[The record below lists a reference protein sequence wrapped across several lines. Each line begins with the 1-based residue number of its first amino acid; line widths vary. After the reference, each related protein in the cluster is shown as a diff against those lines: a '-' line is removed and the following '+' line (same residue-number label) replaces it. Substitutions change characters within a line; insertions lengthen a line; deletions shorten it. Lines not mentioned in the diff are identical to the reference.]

1 MEILHSPPLTLWEE
15 IIKNCEHAT
24 FFHSPT
30 WVRVLEKTYP
40 EYSNATLG
48 FLFRSGNRAILPL
61 VAEHSKGIFSRKI
74 KHKSMAFG
82 VYGGILAEKR
92 LNSEETEMLF
102 EHLTSSDI
110 RDLKLVENPMDQ
122 YTPPS
127 TFVAKPM
134 STHIVTLN
142 SDFEQLI
149 KRISRGRIRNIKE
162 AEKRGVTIR
171 LADSLEDY
179 EHYYHNYQQS
189 LIKWGDTTGTTY
201 PWELFLNIFET
212 RNPGIKLWLAEKD
225 KKIIAGVLAFYC
237 NTTILLW
244 HGYSLPEYMD
254 DYPSSLLHMAML
266 KDGCVNGYKIYD
278 LNPSVERKGVI
289 QFKES
294 LSAKR
299 LDFKA
304 YHWKRKRLIP
314 WRRKKTLL
322 YTTSLDK
329 GAQR

>member
-1 MEILHSPPLTLWEE
+1 MEILHSLPHTLWEE

-48 FLFRSGNRAILPL
+48 FLFSSGNRAILPL

-74 KHKSMAFG
+74 KHKSMALG

-92 LNSEETEMLF
+92 LNSEETETLF

-110 RDLKLVENPMDQ
+110 RDLKLIENPMDQ
-122 YTPPS
+122 YTPPRI
-127 TFVAKPM
+127 FVAKPM
-134 STHIVTLN
+134 STHIVILN

-162 AEKRGVTIR
+162 AEKRGVTVR

-179 EHYYHNYQQS
+179 EHYYRNYQQS
-189 LIKWGDTTGTTY
+189 LIKWGDNTGTTY
-201 PWELFLNIFET
+201 PWELFLIIFET
-212 RNPGIKLWLAEKD
+212 QNPGIKLWLAEKD

-237 NTTILLW
+237 NNTILLW

-254 DYPSSLLHMAML
+254 DYPSSLLHMVML

-314 WRRKKTLL
+314 WRCKKNLL
-322 YTTSLDK
+322 YTTPLDK
-329 GAQR
+329 GAQK